1 MAEPATERTGVLV
14 LRAWADAFTDDGFR
28 ARITSRLD
36 VERSDD
42 ETQATATIEGV
53 LEIVREWLQTF
64 RDAG

>member
-14 LRAWADAFTDDGFR
+14 LRAWADAFIDDGFR

-42 ETQATATIEGV
+42 ETQAAATIEGV